1 MIMTAS
7 QYHYVGLILL
17 AALLTSCSSF
27 DEQRLTAH
35 IRNQLPAHDTTPRV
49 VAGDVLHTVQTTRNW
64 EEVYVAYYDTTATL
78 QIVTGDFERAE
89 TKDTQLVLSDVA
101 GAPPPRTLSVA
112 MRAVGG
118 VYRPTEYPEMRKIDP
133 LKTALW
139 VVLALPAILITST
152 LLFAMIGD
160 AINPHAPPGWF
171 RVSDG
176 AEVGA
181 VIGFFTGLIT
191 WVVLTK

>member
-1 MIMTAS
+1 MTVALPLLM
-7 QYHYVGLILL
+7 GLT
-17 AALLTSCSSF
+17 ACTSF
-27 DEQRLTAH
+27 DADKLRSH
-35 IRNQLPAHDTTPRV
+35 IRTELPAQDTAPRV
-49 VAGDVLHTVQTTRNW
+49 VAGNVLHTIQTTRNCD
-64 EEVYVAYYDTTATL
+64 EVYVAYYDTTATL
-78 QIVTGDFERAE
+78 QIVTGDFERVE
-89 TKDTQLVLSDVA
+89 TKDTQLVLSDVV
-101 GAPPPRTLSVA
+101 GAPPPRTLRVA

-181 VIGFFTGLIT
+181 VIGFFTGLFT
-191 WVVLTK
+191 WAVLTK